1 MEERGVGMAV
11 EQDHK
16 KYPGEKMMQ
25 KFPGGEII
33 MTKTEDLFNWAK
45 GSSLWPMTFGLSCC
59 AIEMMATG
67 ASKFDIDR
75 LGSGV
80 FRASPRQCD
89 VMIVAGTICIKM
101 GDCMKKLYAQMPDPK
116 YVIAMG
122 NCAIG
127 GGIFYHDTYSV
138 VQGTEQLGIPVDV
151 HVVGCPPRPEGLLNG
166 ILKLKEKIEK
176 KGKPDVNL
184 PEHFVMPTNAQ
195 GLMQEKLESAEKL
208 INETHG
214 QPSEKKDPEPK
225 N

>member
-1 MEERGVGMAV
+1 M
-11 EQDHK
+11 DPK
-16 KYPGEKMMQ
+16 KENYPGEKMMQ

-33 MTKTEDLFNWAK
+33 VTKSEDLFNWAK
-45 GSSLWPMTFGLSCC
+45 GSSLWPLTFGLSCC

-101 GDCMKKLYAQMPDPK
+101 GDCMKKLYAQMPEPK

-138 VQGTEQLGIPVDV
+138 VQGTEQLGIPVDI
-151 HVVGCPPRPEGLLNG
+151 HVVGCPPRPEGLLHG
-166 ILKLKEKIEK
+166 ILQLKKKIAERGNPK
-176 KGKPDVNL
+176 VVL
-184 PEHFVMPTNAQ
+184 PENFIMPSNAQ
-195 GLMQEKLESAEKL
+195 GLMQEQLNIAEKA
-208 INETHG
+208 IKGT
-214 QPSEKKDPEPK
+214 PEKPAKKPQDKLQGNP
-225 N
+225 

>member
-1 MEERGVGMAV
+1 MAI
-11 EQDHK
+11 DPK
-16 KYPGEKMMQ
+16 NAKYPGEKLMQ
-25 KFPGGEII
+25 KFAGGEII
-33 MTKTEDLFNWAK
+33 VTKAEDLFNWAT
-45 GSSLWPMTFGLSCC
+45 GSSLWPLTFGLSCC

-67 ASKFDIDR
+67 ASRFDIDR

-89 VMIVAGTICIKM
+89 VMIVAGTICVKM
-101 GDCMKKLYAQMPDPK
+101 GACMKKLYAQMPDPK

-166 ILKLKEKIEK
+166 ILKLKEKIQA
-176 KGKPDVNL
+176 KGRQRVGL
-184 PEHFVMPTNAQ
+184 PETFVMPANAQ
-195 GLMQEKLESAEKL
+195 GLMSERLKAAEKAV
-208 INETHG
+208 ERG
-214 QPSEKKDPEPK
+214 RAAK
-225 N
+225 NDL